1 MNTPETTLPSKREL
15 LSWQSEW
22 IRRAGAAALAGA
34 LIIAAG
40 LVYQQVGLD
49 LPDSDSDADQLT
61 FLDAHS
67 GRLTLAAVIQG
78 LGILLFSFPLYFLF
92 RSASAR
98 AERMRG
104 AFAALI
110 VVGPIAF
117 GVGLAVSAAGS
128 SDAADEFVSQEP
140 QVVREA
146 RQQAEQRQQ
155 ATPNQ
160 KQGTAG
166 PPAATTTGTTP
177 TGRTGTGTTGTGTS
191 AAGAATAPAVITP
204 EQAASDARE
213 NLADD
218 VTSDSALLTVGRL
231 ISLIGALA
239 LVFGLIYTSIWS
251 IRVGLLSRFMGALG
265 IAFGVFFVIPLLPP
279 TYGPA
284 LWFAVLGLMFI
295 GVWPRPLPPAWA
307 AGEAIPWQR
316 PGDDLGPPPESRPPE
331 TVETSGR
338 EVSEPPLPEQAPPV
352 EQPAETQGQRRK
364 KRKRRK

>member
-1 MNTPETTLPSKREL
+1 MNAPETTLPSKREL

-22 IRRAGAAALAGA
+22 IRRVGAAALAGA

-40 LVYQQVGLD
+40 LIYQQVGLD
-49 LPDSDSDADQLT
+49 FPDSDSDADQLA
-61 FLDAHS
+61 FVDAHS

-78 LGILLFSFPLYFLF
+78 LGFLLFSFPLYFLF

-117 GVGLAVSAAGS
+117 GAGLAVSAAGT

-146 RQQAEQRQQ
+146 RQDSEQRQQ
-155 ATPNQ
+155 AAPNQ
-160 KQGTAG
+160 
-166 PPAATTTGTTP
+166 
-177 TGRTGTGTTGTGTS
+177 RTGPT
-191 AAGAATAPAVITP
+191 TAPAVSTP
-204 EQAASDARE
+204 DQAASDARE

-218 VTSDSALLTVGRL
+218 VTSDSAMLTIGRL

-239 LVFGLIYTSIWS
+239 TVFGMLYTSIWS
-251 IRVGLLSRFMGALG
+251 MRVGLLSRFMGALG
-265 IAFGVFFVIPLLPP
+265 IAFGLFLVIPLLPP
-279 TYGPA
+279 IPGLA

-331 TVETSGR
+331 AVEASGR
-338 EVSEPPLPEQAPPV
+338 EVSEAPLPEEAPPV
-352 EQPAETQGQRRK
+352 EQPAKTQGQRRK
-364 KRKRRK
+364 KRKRRN